1 MKLLRSL
8 KNNYKKTAILILLA
22 VAITSLQRN
31 DPPVAAKQL
40 ATYYLAK
47 LKQFQQKLKDLDKN
61 IQQKASRKNLQSA
74 LLQCRISYKRF
85 SLLTDYFNR
94 YESKQVNGPDVSYAE
109 DDNRKTMLPHGLQVL
124 EGKIFSSQPI
134 GFKQLDDEVSGIM
147 SITDRWLKE
156 PGPDKKFTGPLVFDA
171 MQFAMIRLMTMDIS
185 GFDSPIA
192 QNSLP
197 EARSTIESMQAM
209 LQIFQPEINKT
220 ASVDFEKLDLLFNQ
234 STAYLNQHNQFNSFD
249 RLTFISNFI
258 SPAYSLFV
266 KIRLTA
272 GFSIPSERNP
282 FHADARSIFDSS
294 FFNIDFFSP
303 NERFRTTPERIAL
316 GNKLFYDPVLSGSG
330 KRSCASCHKPELAFT
345 DGLATSLAMDEK
357 KHLLRN
363 TPTLWNAALQTKQFY
378 DSRTSTLENQLSDVV
393 HNADEMKGA
402 LKESV
407 TAFQQDNVYRELFA
421 KAYPGDPEKISQYNI
436 ANAISSYMRSLIS
449 LNSKFDQYMRG
460 KTTALNTSEKH
471 GFNIFMGK
479 AKCGTCH
486 FMPLFN
492 GLVPPAFTET
502 ESEVLGVPST
512 KDTLHATL
520 DTDKGKMNFTK
531 AVIHQYAFRIPT
543 LRNVALTAP
552 YMHNGVFTTLEEV
565 MDFYNRGG
573 GSGLKIAPENQT
585 LPADKLNLTK
595 KEMSDMIAFLKTLTD
610 TSGRR

>member
-1 MKLLRSL
+1 M
-8 KNNYKKTAILILLA
+8 ILLA